1 MDADSVELAK
11 PIVQEVTR
19 GSQMYR
25 YLWSVPRKDKDII
38 RATKG
43 GFSTEYVNV
52 ALGKDEQQKL
62 AGELFLHKK

>member
-1 MDADSVELAK
+1 
-11 PIVQEVTR
+11 
-19 GSQMYR
+19 MYR
-25 YLWSVPRKDKDII
+25 YLWSVPRKDKYII